1 MAEFCLD
8 CLRRMDGINYKRS
21 KFIISWERDLC
32 EGCGQGKRVVVAER
46 RPTLFPLLGE
56 LIATLRDHSD

>member
-8 CLRRMDGINYKRS
+8 CLRKMDGINYKRS

-32 EGCGQGKRVVVAER
+32 EGCGQWKRVVVAER
-46 RPTLFPLLGE
+46 GPTPFALLGD
-56 LIATLRDHSD
+56 LIAALRDRSN